1 MNHFQFFTLS
11 FPGRKHNYAN
21 KCSTTSSNY
30 TIFVCLYFLECKV
43 FEKKKNKKFKISF
56 LCGKISVFKKEL
68 VKKKG
73 C

>member
-43 FEKKKNKKFKISF
+43 FEKKKKIQNLFLVWKNKCF
-56 LCGKISVFKKEL
+56 
-68 VKKKG
+68 
-73 C
+73 